1 MKKCQ
6 VERGILIRRACSKP
20 AVAIC
25 YSCQRF
31 ICKEHTSQ
39 YAELVLEQKIDLNKP
54 NNQTIDG
61 NAIFCLECAAKTPQ
75 EQQQPGDSPV
85 EKEVYYRRYY
95 DSHYGPIV
103 YYHSGHYHDY
113 DSSAGQEDYD
123 TDDTTGGF
131 FDS

>member
-6 VERGILIRRACSKP
+6 VERGILIRRKCSKP
-20 AVAIC
+20 AVA
-25 YSCQRF
+25 SCSSCRRL

-39 YAELVLEQKIDLNKP
+39 YAELVLEQKINLEKLSA
-54 NNQTIDG
+54 QTVDG
-61 NAIFCLECAAKTPQ
+61 EAILCIECASKVQ
-75 EQQQPGDSPV
+75 KEEPGNSPV

-103 YYHSGHYHDY
+103 YYHSGHYHDHDTGF
-113 DSSAGQEDYD
+113 DSDYD
-123 TDDTTGGF
+123 DDSTAGGF